1 MKSLVELV
9 VNGQKNTLKEF
20 NMSGSENSLVKSL
33 RGNFPYNFDDDNS
46 LPVNIDEKPSWDVV
60 QNNDITYLN
69 KTYRFGTTKHM
80 LYFINEAIE
89 LSKKHSHFPEMII
102 KENNIEVN
110 LFTKDIFDVTEIDKK
125 LSKSFDEIFE
135 EIKLVYHG

>member
-9 VNGQKNTLKEF
+9 VNGQKNVLKEF

-33 RGNFPYNFDDDNS
+33 RGNFPYSFDDDNF
-46 LPVNIDEKPSWDVV
+46 LPVNVDEKPSWNVI
-60 QNNDITYLN
+60 QNNNITYLN

-80 LYFINEAIE
+80 LYFINETIE

-102 KENNIEVN
+102 KESNIEVN
-110 LFTKDIFDVTEIDKK
+110 LFTKDIFDVTNIDKK

-135 EIKLVYHG
+135 EIKSVYQR